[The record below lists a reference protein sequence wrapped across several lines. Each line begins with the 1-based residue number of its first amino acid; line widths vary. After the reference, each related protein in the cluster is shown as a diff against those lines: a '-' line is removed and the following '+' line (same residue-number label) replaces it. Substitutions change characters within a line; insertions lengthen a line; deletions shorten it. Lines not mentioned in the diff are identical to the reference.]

1 MRSHRKVLRWLIR
14 QPPYCG
20 LRVRALAAAAGAG
33 VRVLASAPA
42 GARRLWLR
50 GAPATRAVVVVVGLL
65 PQVVLVVLVVVVR
78 IWSVACFRRVLRI
91 GSSRKKF
98 LLWSGSP
105 CYNGCSLFLPRGGR
119 CPPHPI
125 RTFLIFFIPRA
136 ARGFLRFSK
145 RGFRTADTRGSR
157 RAAAYGGGGLAAAG
171 GVGGVGGGGGGGRTR
186 FARSFMCGGSLRS
199 PPQTTGNAA
208 RCARRL
214 PFS

>member
-1 MRSHRKVLRWLIR
+1 MRSPRKVLRGLIR

-50 GAPATRAVVVVVGLL
+50 GAPATRVVVVVVGLL
-65 PQVVLVVLVVVVR
+65 PRVVVVVVVVVVKAGVCR
-78 IWSVACFRRVLRI
+78 MLPPSASHRLQQ
-91 GSSRKKF
+91 KKI
-98 LLWSGSP
+98 LLWPGSP

-136 ARGFLRFSK
+136 ARGFLRISK

-157 RAAAYGGGGLAAAG
+157 RAAACGGGGLAAAG
-171 GVGGVGGGGGGGRTR
+171 GVGGVGGGGGGGRSR
-186 FARSFMCGGSLRS
+186 FARS
-199 PPQTTGNAA
+199 
-208 RCARRL
+208 
-214 PFS
+214 